1 MKKMIFS
8 LLAIAAMTSCTTTS
22 EDEIDPNAP
31 VEIKLG
37 ASILETIARSAGDN
51 IPEAGFDFS
60 LYAYTDTW
68 GDASDGY
75 SSISN
80 IATKAATSGA
90 ITIGDGTTTYY
101 YPANDTEVKFYGYA
115 PRIENPTTENAKA
128 PILTWTI
135 TGKEDITYATATGKR
150 SIASTSV
157 PNLNFK
163 HLLTKLNFKVA
174 KVNTG
179 FPENITLTSIKISGA
194 KTNATLDITTGT
206 LTFKDTPTG
215 DLSATITG
223 TPTIADNTELGSIM
237 LAPGSTSFSITVVTS
252 SGTYENITISI
263 DGAKTFDAGSQY
275 DILLTFSS
283 KQMSGTAEMTDW
295 TSSADTGKGSV
306 E

>member
-60 LYAYTDTW
+60 LYAYTDAW
-68 GDASDGY
+68 GATSDGY
-75 SSISN
+75 SDITN
-80 IATKAATSGA
+80 IATKAVKSGA
-90 ITIGDGTTTYY
+90 ITIGDGTATYY
-101 YPANDTEVKFYGYA
+101 YPTNDTEVKFYGYA
-115 PRIENPTTENAKA
+115 PRIENPTTGDKVA
-128 PILTWTI
+128 PTLTWTI

-150 SIASTSV
+150 STASTNV

-163 HLLTKLNFKVA
+163 HLLTKLNFKVD
-174 KVNTG
+174 KVNEG
-179 FPENITLTSIKISGA
+179 FPANITLTSITINGA
-194 KTNATLDITTGT
+194 KTNATLDITSGT
-206 LTFKDTPTG
+206 LTFNDAITG
-215 DLSATITG
+215 NLSATITE
-223 TPTIADNTELGSIM
+223 TPTIAANAELGSIM
-237 LAPGSTSFSITVVTS
+237 LAPGSTSYSITVVTS
-252 SGTYENITISI
+252 SGTYNDITISI
-263 DGAKTFDAGSQY
+263 GNSKTFDAGSQY
-275 DILLTFSS
+275 DILLTFSP

-295 TSSADTGKGSV
+295 TSSSESGKGSV